1 MNYLRDNA
9 LWQLLHHPLQD
20 NSAGGPLAHRRYW
33 LWWPTLALPAALDD
47 SPLRAPVCGGARWV
61 APRALSPDSGE
72 WLSGR
77 GEVRIQVF
85 LFQECRTRQGLRVG
99 RTGSPPP
106 GTEVPEARSLR
117 EGSGRVG
124 ALPPCGPSPT
134 SLPLPP
140 PPPPPRA
147 LCTAPL
153 RGPPGSVS
161 RAAATAPRPS
171 PSCGAEC
178 GPGGSAARAGR
189 AKRSAWEAAAAGT
202 RRGAGA
208 RAEERA
214 GGGHGLA
221 APGPA
226 EGSARAAQRGETP
239 HTIAPRAAPRPSPA
253 FARARPPRARPPP
266 RPAPPGGAEPYA
278 SPAARE
284 GAGIVRPLPLPP
296 PPQPRGA
303 MGAARRP
310 GPGLER
316 SPLRR

>member
-140 PPPPPRA
+140 
-147 LCTAPL
+147 
-153 RGPPGSVS
+153 
-161 RAAATAPRPS
+161 
-171 PSCGAEC
+171 
-178 GPGGSAARAGR
+178 
-189 AKRSAWEAAAAGT
+189 
-202 RRGAGA
+202 
-208 RAEERA
+208 
-214 GGGHGLA
+214 
-221 APGPA
+221 
-226 EGSARAAQRGETP
+226 
-239 HTIAPRAAPRPSPA
+239 
-253 FARARPPRARPPP
+253 RPPRPEPSARP
-266 RPAPPGGAEPYA
+266 
-278 SPAARE
+278 
-284 GAGIVRPLPLPP
+284 L
-296 PPQPRGA
+296 
-303 MGAARRP
+303 
-310 GPGLER
+310 
-316 SPLRR
+316 